1 MPKKIIDPNLGSDA
15 LYICIAGIYIMSRP
29 LLESPMILDI
39 AIGAS
44 LILMAVKFYIVG
56 KRSK

>member
-1 MPKKIIDPNLGSDA
+1 MQKKITNPTSGSDA
-15 LYICIAGIYIMSRP
+15 LYIFIAGIYIMSRP
-29 LLESPMILDI
+29 LLDSPTIIDI

-44 LILMAVKFYIVG
+44 LILMAIKLYIIG